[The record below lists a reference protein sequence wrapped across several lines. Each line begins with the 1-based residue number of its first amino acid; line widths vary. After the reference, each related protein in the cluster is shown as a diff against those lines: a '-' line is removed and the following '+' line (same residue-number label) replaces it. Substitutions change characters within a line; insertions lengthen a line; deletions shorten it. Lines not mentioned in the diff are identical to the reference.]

1 MPDFQFLTTDNPEE
15 FKKGNYLKQI
25 RSHAMLSVKHNEQQ
39 QQRSKSGQAPPKPSE
54 PSTSSRP
61 GASASPPLVSEPQL
75 RAGRPVKFVDYNPT
89 KAAEKGSRKRSLQN
103 QDDDDRDDQ
112 RAVAS
117 IPRKSAKARTS
128 FFAQY
133 ANAVLKPRQV
143 GRGADVLNTM
153 PEFSNPKISVWD
165 LKRQFDDLM
174 LTETMK
180 AFYFPA
186 MDGCRHAFL
195 STACIKATY
204 ADMLNGFVEES
215 PATLYIKEEVYT
227 MIRESLVDPKRQA
240 DDGMFMCIGQLLA
253 AELVQGEEDVMMTH
267 EQGLDQIA
275 EARGGLD
282 QFGGQGVIANA
293 LSAVALVSAIV
304 REGEAPQRFFDHLDH
319 PVATATAAR
328 LAESPIFCPRDD
340 FYNIAPLCSEQTLRI
355 LRDMRDMTNLFVHS
369 EKTVRR
375 QTLRGEYPY
384 PRQLSSQ
391 LWSFH
396 NRMLDLPPN
405 TDPTTFFDPVAAAA
419 AAAAAGKCG
428 YGGAAAKPDFVY
440 EACRHAAI
448 LYSYAIAARVPIS
461 TAGQYFERAYPQ
473 MAVRVDIAKVF
484 GDDQLYPDPAAA
496 RPAAPRSA
504 SSACACASARCAS
517 STSCTPPSTGSTTT
531 AAASRTA
538 ATPTSPP
545 TSNSTT
551 TTTSSSSSSPQHLPL
566 ITPPPPLQPPLCS
579 STHPALAI
587 VDAIQRTPNAQ
598 DAWGDLV
605 GVLMWVSFVA
615 TAAARAPPPPSAPSS
630 SAPGGSPTFGEQAAS
645 SSSFSSAASPSASS
659 TTTTTTSSGASPA
672 ASSASSASASSASA
686 SASPPPPSSFM
697 AGVDARRDY
706 ERARA
711 RKNLASVAVLC
722 LIRLAFEQPRSIF
735 PALRTFLRVQGLLRR

>member
-39 QQRSKSGQAPPKPSE
+39 QQRSKSGQASTKSAS
-54 PSTSSRP
+54 PSTSTQPS
-61 GASASPPLVSEPQL
+61 SSTSPPLVSEKPL

-89 KAAEKGSRKRSLQN
+89 KAAEKGSRKRSQQN
-103 QDDDDRDDQ
+103 QDVEDNDDDR
-112 RAVAS
+112 AIAI
-117 IPRKSAKARTS
+117 IPRKSAKARTT
-128 FFAQY
+128 FFARY
-133 ANAVLKPRQV
+133 ADAVLGPRQV

-165 LKRQFDDLM
+165 LKRQFDHLM

-180 AFYFPA
+180 NVYFPA

-204 ADMLNGFVEES
+204 SDMLNGYVEES

-227 MIRESLVDPKRQA
+227 MIRESLVDPKKQA

-267 EQGLDQIA
+267 EQGLDRIA
-275 EARGGLD
+275 EHRGGLD
-282 QFGGQGVIANA
+282 KIGGQGVVANA
-293 LSAVALVSAIV
+293 ISAGALVSSIL
-304 REGEAPQRFFDHLDH
+304 REGEPPQRFFNHLTQ
-319 PVATATAAR
+319 PIAIATTTR
-328 LAESPIFCPRDD
+328 LAESPIFCPRND
-340 FYNIAPLCSEQTLRI
+340 FYSISSLCSDSTLQI

-369 EKTVRR
+369 ENIVRR
-375 QTLRGEYPY
+375 QTLRDEYPY

-405 TDPTTFFDPVAAAA
+405 SDRSTFFDPS
-419 AAAAAGKCG
+419 GG
-428 YGGAAAKPDFVY
+428 NSGGGASPDFVY

-473 MAVRVDIAKVF
+473 MAVRVDLMKV
-484 GDDQLYPDPAAA
+484 
-496 RPAAPRSA
+496 APGFCSHPPSSSA
-504 SSACACASARCAS
+504 SPSLSSADAGSDTAF
-517 STSCTPPSTGSTTT
+517 TPPSTS
-531 AAASRTA
+531 
-538 ATPTSPP
+538 ATP
-545 TSNSTT
+545 NSV
-551 TTTSSSSSSPQHLPL
+551 SSL
-566 ITPPPPLQPPLCS
+566 PPLSS
-579 STHPALAI
+579 STHPAMAI

-605 GVLMWVSFVA
+605 GVLLWVTFVA
-615 TAAARAPPPPSAPSS
+615 TVAARAPPSARCSFGEHLGGGGGGGGG
-630 SAPGGSPTFGEQAAS
+630 GGSRHPSTSSAS
-645 SSSFSSAASPSASS
+645 SSSNMAAAAAAAANSPSCSFSTASSASPKSTTTSPSASG
-659 TTTTTTSSGASPA
+659 GASTN
-672 ASSASSASASSASA
+672 ASS
-686 SASPPPPSSFM
+686 PPGWTG
-697 AGVDARRDY
+697 AAAAAAATDVQRDY
-706 ERARA
+706 ERAKA
-711 RKNLASVAVLC
+711 RKNLASMAILC
-722 LIRLAFEQPRSIF
+722 TIKLGFEQPESIF
-735 PALRTFLRVQGLLRR
+735 PALRTFLRVQSLLRR